1 MATAT
6 LSPTSAQ
13 IGIVLNDIAATAQSI
28 QRLAVA
34 LCQEEDE
41 RDIEAMRQSIEALSQ
56 RIGFLAD
63 KTASEIP
70 GTSGPA
76 YASTAEEWMLPPA
89 YHEEARNAE

>member
-1 MATAT
+1 MAIAT
-6 LSPTSAQ
+6 LSPSSSQ

-41 RDIEAMRQSIEALSQ
+41 RDIEAMRQSIEALAQ
-56 RIGFLAD
+56 RIGYLAD

-76 YASTAEEWMLPPA
+76 YSSTAEAWMLPPA
-89 YHEEARNAE
+89 YHEATRTAA